1 MPEAPAPSK
10 VCVFAPAPIV
20 TVTIER
26 ALAGDEELHLHA
38 GGQGFWVARMIDVLG
53 GDAVLC
59 SPIGGETGDVFAHLM
74 TNVGIRLRAVPAAQP
89 IGAYVHDRREAE
101 RREIW
106 RAGLRALSRHE
117 IDDLY
122 TATLA
127 ESLEAGRCVLTGTH
141 LEDGVLPAGTFQRLA
156 ADLRANDVVVIADL
170 SGDAL
175 RDALEGGIDLLKLSD
190 EELTGDGW
198 ASSDSTKAVIAGV
211 KKLQK
216 AGAADV
222 VVSRGSDGVIA
233 SLGGEWL
240 QAVGPEMTAI
250 ESRGAGD
257 SMTAALAVGSA
268 DGRSGGDLLAL
279 AVAAGAVNVTRHGL
293 GSGEM
298 DAILHLA
305 ENVKVDSLE
314 VGTR

>member
-1 MPEAPAPSK
+1 MREAPAPSK

-26 ALAGDEELHLHA
+26 ALAGEEELHLHA

-59 SPIGGETGDVFAHLM
+59 SPIGGETGDVFAHLL
-74 TNVGIRLRAVPAAQP
+74 TNVGIRLRAVAAAEP

-106 RAGLRALSRHE
+106 RAGLRPLSRHE
-117 IDDLY
+117 VDDLY

-127 ESLEAGRCVLTGTH
+127 ESLEAGMCVLTGTH
-141 LEDGVLPAGTFQRLA
+141 LDDGVLPEGTFQRLA
-156 ADLRANDVVVIADL
+156 ADLRANDVTVVADL

-175 RDALEGGIDLLKLSD
+175 RDALKGGIDILKLSD
-190 EELTGDGW
+190 EELARDGW
-198 ASSDSTKAVIAGV
+198 ASSDSLKAVVTGM

-222 VVSRGSDGVIA
+222 VVSRGSDGVLA
-233 SLGGEWL
+233 SLDGEWL
-240 QAVGPEMTAI
+240 EAVGPEMTAV
-250 ESRGAGD
+250 EPRGAGD

-268 DGRSGGDLLAL
+268 AGRTGGDLLSL

-293 GSGEM
+293 GSGEL
-298 DAILHLA
+298 DAILHVA
-305 ENVKVDSLE
+305 ENVRVDTLE
-314 VGTR
+314 VGAR

>member
-1 MPEAPAPSK
+1 MAEAPTPSK
-10 VCVFAPAPIV
+10 MCVFAPAPIV

-26 ALAGDEELHLHA
+26 ALAGEEELHLHA

-59 SPIGGETGDVFAHLM
+59 SPIGGETGDVFAHLL
-74 TNVGIRLRAVPAAQP
+74 TGLGIRLRAVAAAEP

-101 RREIW
+101 RRELW
-106 RAGLRALSRHE
+106 RAGLRPLSRHE
-117 IDDLY
+117 VDDLY

-127 ESLEAGRCVLTGTH
+127 ESLESGMCVLTGTH
-141 LEDGVLPAGTFQRLA
+141 LEDGVLPEGTFQRLA
-156 ADLRANDVVVIADL
+156 ADLRANGVTVIADL
-170 SGDAL
+170 SGNAL
-175 RDALEGGIDLLKLSD
+175 SDALEGGIDLLKVSD
-190 EELTGDGW
+190 EELTRDGW
-198 ASSDSTKAVIAGV
+198 ASGDGLKAVVTGM

-233 SLGGEWL
+233 SLDGEWL
-240 QAVGPEMTAI
+240 QAVGPEMTAV
-250 ESRGAGD
+250 EPRGAGD
-257 SMTAALAVGSA
+257 SMTAALAVGRA
-268 DGRSGGDLLAL
+268 AGRTGGDLLRL

-305 ENVKVDSLE
+305 ENVRVEALE
-314 VGTR
+314 VGAR